1 MPAVTAAS
9 AVNAKRTLRSSV
21 VGLLIL
27 PVPFT
32 LSFLSQRQHCQLKQS
47 IYLAAL
53 FANRVELNLLLE
65 QFKVAKKQTGNP
77 D

>member
-32 LSFLSQRQHCQLKQS
+32 SSFLSQRQHCQLKQS

-65 QFKVAKKQTGNP
+65 QFKVAKKQTGSP